1 MLHDWYISPWILI
14 LLIIHVNESM
24 LTITIYHTETMSN
37 VQYHTYYEKKPL
49 KALKVSVSVVTLP
62 LLKIVTRDLDG
73 V

>member
-1 MLHDWYISPWILI
+1 MDFD
-14 LLIIHVNESM
+14 IINNPRQRVQ
-24 LTITIYHTETMSN
+24 TMSN